1 METRNQ
7 SKIFV
12 IKKNLCSRMICD
24 NNEPN
29 SKSHKKFHPFQQPWN
44 QKVCNNFIKWP
55 FQQKSLREVSCL
67 SHFSQNFT
75 KNFFWQKNSPYLLSK
90 TQRNPTFQKVCLK
103 WCKSYWGFLDIFS
116 SETFIVKIRKKNFIS
131 HDIKYKSGVLLLYFH
146 TLGFKSNSKSIFI

>member
-1 METRNQ
+1 
-7 SKIFV
+7 
-12 IKKNLCSRMICD
+12 MICD

-75 KNFFWQKNSPYLLSK
+75 KNFLQFSLNENIAQLVNKQKIILRGHRQPHDNLWHTTLLRTKSAIDEDNFLPSPTHPGLYAMRQKTVTGSLLRHNSPSATTKNVLTNTTAWK
-90 TQRNPTFQKVCLK
+90 A
-103 WCKSYWGFLDIFS
+103 
-116 SETFIVKIRKKNFIS
+116 FILRI
-131 HDIKYKSGVLLLYFH
+131 
-146 TLGFKSNSKSIFI
+146 

>member
-1 METRNQ
+1 
-7 SKIFV
+7 
-12 IKKNLCSRMICD
+12 MICD

-75 KNFFWQKNSPYLLSK
+75 KNFFDKRTALIYCRKLNVI
-90 TQRNPTFQKVCLK
+90 QRF
-103 WCKSYWGFLDIFS
+103 
-116 SETFIVKIRKKNFIS
+116 KKYVWNDVSRIEAS
-131 HDIKYKSGVLLLYFH
+131 
-146 TLGFKSNSKSIFI
+146 